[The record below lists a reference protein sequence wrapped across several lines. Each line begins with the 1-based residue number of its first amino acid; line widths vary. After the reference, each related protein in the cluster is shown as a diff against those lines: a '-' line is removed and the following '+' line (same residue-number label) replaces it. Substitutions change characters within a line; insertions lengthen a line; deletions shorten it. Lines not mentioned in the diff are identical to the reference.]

1 MHKGREEENVKRL
14 AKWVLRAALMLLALA
29 LAAGLAVGAVFAVRG
44 YNLYR
49 QAADERPLEQM
60 VAEIQ
65 SQETYV
71 PFEDLPDL
79 YVDAVVSVE
88 DKRFWSHPGI
98 DPIAICRALLADSD
112 VILMDEPFTGL
123 DEQTKQHVIGYIK
136 EKTAGKL
143 VLITTHQ
150 EEDVALLGGVR
161 ITLKGQAGL
170 PEQS

>member
-1 MHKGREEENVKRL
+1 MKSRVFIRKTAVILFWLVLWQAGSVLIDNSIIFVGPLDMVMALLVQLPSLGFWKTIAFSFGKISLGFLSAFFLGILLGSGGYRFPLLRE
-14 AKWVLRAALMLLALA
+14 
-29 LAAGLAVGAVFAVRG
+29 
-44 YNLYR
+44 
-49 QAADERPLEQM
+49 
-60 VAEIQ
+60 
-65 SQETYV
+65 
-71 PFEDLPDL
+71 
-79 YVDAVVSVE
+79 
-88 DKRFWSHPGI
+88 
-98 DPIAICRALLADSD
+98 LLADSD